1 MKDELQHRQDIVAAG
16 RRIYDRGYIAGGD
29 GNISVR
35 LDRQRLLATPSG
47 LSKGFL
53 KPEDLVITDMSGK
66 KLAGEKEPSS
76 ELKMHLLIYRLRPD
90 AEAVVHAHPP
100 AATGYACAGLALDK
114 PLTAESVLTL
124 GTVPLAAYATPGTNE
139 VVESL
144 EALVSEHDAVLM
156 SNHGVVTFGSSL
168 EQALCRMETVEHIAN
183 IGLVT
188 EILGRKNE
196 LDAASVEKLLQIRQR
211 LLGGAKS
218 GPAEDE
224 NALVEAVTNEVLN
237 RLGLSSGQEKR

>member
-1 MKDELQHRQDIVAAG
+1 MKDELQHRQEITAAG
-16 RRIYDRGYIAGGD
+16 RRIYERGYIAGGD

-35 LDRQRLLATPSG
+35 LDGNRLLATPSG

-53 KPEDLVITDMSGK
+53 KPEDLVITDMQGRKLSGQ
-66 KLAGEKEPSS
+66 KEPSS
-76 ELKMHLLIYRLRPD
+76 ELKMHLLIYRRRPD
-90 AEAVVHAHPP
+90 ADAVVHAHPP
-100 AATGYACAGLALDK
+100 AATGYACAGLALDR

-144 EALVSEHDAVLM
+144 DALVAGHDAVLM
-156 SNHGVVTFGSSL
+156 ANHGVVTFGVSL

-196 LDAASVEKLLQIRQR
+196 LDADAVQKLLQIRQR
-211 LLGGAKS
+211 LLGGAQTR
-218 GPAEDE
+218 PVEDE
-224 NALVEAVTNEVLN
+224 DALVEAVTKEVLD
-237 RLGLSSGQEKR
+237 RLGLSSGQETR